1 MDTVYTDNIY
11 STELLSGV
19 ADKFIKDSSKS
30 DKPMFLYVAFQTPHT
45 PLQSP
50 KKFHSK
56 YRNIHNKKRRTY
68 LQMVLAM
75 DEAVKHIVE
84 SLEENRML
92 NNSIIVFM
100 SDNGGPTNNG
110 ADNSPFRGSKGS
122 LMEGGTRTPAFVWSS
137 KLKNRV
143 ENRMFH
149 ITDWFPTLLQAA
161 EIR

>member
-1 MDTVYTDNIY
+1 
-11 STELLSGV
+11 
-19 ADKFIKDSSKS
+19 
-30 DKPMFLYVAFQTPHT
+30 
-45 PLQSP
+45 
-50 KKFHSK
+50 
-56 YRNIHNKKRRTY
+56 
-68 LQMVLAM
+68 MVLAM

-110 ADNSPFRGSKGS
+110 ADNSPLRGSKGS

-137 KLKNRV
+137 KLTNRV
-143 ENRMFH
+143 ENRIFH